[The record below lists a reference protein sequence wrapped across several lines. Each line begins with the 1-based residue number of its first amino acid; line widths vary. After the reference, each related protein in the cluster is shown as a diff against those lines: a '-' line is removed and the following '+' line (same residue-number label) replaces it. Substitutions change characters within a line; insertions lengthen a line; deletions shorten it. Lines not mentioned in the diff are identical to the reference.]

1 MHFSCRTF
9 IGAPSSEFWSQY
21 WENEPDDFSLVTKRG
36 HLFGLISLQQPSS
49 SSDLKKIGRQ
59 IIEDLDSVYF
69 SDNQLDL
76 SIPLALTQSLNQTLS
91 THQDQSYQIS
101 LQICVIYK
109 STAYFIIYNSGQ
121 ISLCRSLQVS
131 SLVNNSQISD
141 LEVIS
146 GPVQNGDK
154 ILLSTQAFV
163 DKISWNQIK
172 NTLVEEKIQTIEEDF
187 LSRLYSQDD
196 QTRLAA
202 ALIQVH
208 TDDSDNLVTKTFADP
223 VVSQPEI
230 PVYPSSPRSFNLPSK
245 TAFFGKI
252 KNIISQ
258 VSQPRPLYASSPA
271 SPQAE
276 KRKKINLI
284 IAIVL
289 LVALTLSSI
298 YAFQKNQAEQ
308 KETLYQTTKLELQSK
323 IKEAQTIKNL
333 DLNSAQE
340 FANEAQ
346 KILDEMKKLELYPQE
361 TDTFQIEIDN
371 LLSQTGSAKSF
382 TPESFYNT
390 TIINKQAKYRRL
402 YLSDTILYLLDI
414 ENHRLDSLDIT
425 NKSTKSITQDKDLSK
440 VLYFAKDQDNYFF
453 ISSNTLYQLTENKLI
468 SKVDLADISPG
479 LSVSD
484 FAFWNS
490 SAYILDSA
498 NNTIWR
504 LPPSASGFSTPTK
517 WLKDNQTL
525 PYNPVS
531 LAINGKIW
539 ILSQSGQIVPYLQ
552 GIKNDYDN
560 PLSESFSSANHL
572 VTTLETDI
580 LAFSTA
586 DNQIFILS
594 KQGQSLAKYNFDKLQ
609 ISDLAIDEEGNR
621 LFVLCSD
628 QNIYQVSY

>member
-9 IGAPSSEFWSQY
+9 IGTPSPDFWSQY

-36 HLFGLISLQQPSS
+36 HLFGLISLYKTSS
-49 SSDLKKIGRQ
+49 SSDLKQIGRQ
-59 IIEDLDSVYF
+59 IIEDIDSTYF
-69 SDNQLDL
+69 SDNQIDL
-76 SIPLALTQSLNQTLS
+76 SIPLALTQSLEQTLS
-91 THQDQSYQIS
+91 THQKQDYQIS
-101 LQICVIYK
+101 LQICVIYQ
-109 STAYFIIYNSGQ
+109 STAYFIIYDSGQ

-131 SLVNNSQISD
+131 SLLNNSQID
-141 LEVIS
+141 NLEVIS
-146 GPVQNGDK
+146 GPIQNGDK
-154 ILLSTQAFV
+154 ILLSTAAFIE
-163 DKISWNQIK
+163 KISWNQIK
-172 NTLVEEKIQTIEEDF
+172 NTLVEAKIQTIEEDF

-196 QTRLAA
+196 QSKLAA

-208 TDDSDNLVTKTFADP
+208 TDESDNLASQTFTTPESTK
-223 VVSQPEI
+223 PEI
-230 PVYPSSPRSFNLPSK
+230 SSPPTVSKSFKSPSK
-245 TAFFGKI
+245 NAFFGQI
-252 KNIISQ
+252 KNIISLA
-258 VSQPRPLYASSPA
+258 SRPRPLYASSPA

-289 LVALTLSSI
+289 LVALAFSSI
-298 YAFQKNQAEQ
+298 FAFQKNQAEQ
-308 KETLYQTTKLELQSK
+308 KESRYQTTKLELQNK

-340 FANEAQ
+340 FTREAQ

-361 TDTFQIEIDN
+361 TDTFQTEINN
-371 LLSQTGSAKSF
+371 LLSQTGSAESF
-382 TPESFYNT
+382 QPESFYNT

-414 ENHRLDSLDIT
+414 QNHRLDSLDIT
-425 NKSTKSITQDKDLSK
+425 NKSTKNITQDDNLSK
-440 VLYFAKDQDNYFF
+440 VLSFAKDLDNYFF
-453 ISSNTLYQLTENKLI
+453 ISSDTLYQLTENKLI
-468 SKVDLADISPG
+468 SKVDLADINPG

-552 GIKNDYDN
+552 GIKNDFDN

-572 VTTLETDI
+572 VTTLQTDI

-586 DNQIFILS
+586 DNQIFILN
-594 KQGQSLAKYNFDKLQ
+594 KQGQSIAKYNFDKLE
-609 ISDLAIDEEGNR
+609 ISDLAIDEAGNR
-621 LFVLCSD
+621 LYVLCSD
-628 QNIYQVSY
+628 QNIYQLSF

>member
-9 IGAPSSEFWSQY
+9 IGTPSPDFWSQY
-21 WENEPDDFSLVTKRG
+21 WENEPDDFSLVAKRG
-36 HLFGLISLQQPSS
+36 HLFGLISLYQTSS
-49 SSDLKKIGRQ
+49 SSDLKQIGRQ
-59 IIEDLDSVYF
+59 IIEDIDSAYF

-76 SIPLALTQSLNQTLS
+76 SIPLALTQSLEQTLS
-91 THQDQSYQIS
+91 THRDQDYQIS
-101 LQICVIYK
+101 LQICVIYQ
-109 STAYFIIYNSGQ
+109 STAYFIIYDSGH

-131 SLVNNSQISD
+131 SLVNTSQIEN

-146 GPVQNGDK
+146 GPVQDGDK
-154 ILLSTQAFV
+154 ILLSTSAFIE
-163 DKISWNQIK
+163 KISWDQIK
-172 NTLVEEKIQTIEEDF
+172 NTLVEAKIQTIEEDF

-196 QTRLAA
+196 QSKLAA

-208 TDDSDNLVTKTFADP
+208 TDESDDLTHQILTTPEP
-223 VVSQPEI
+223 VQPEI
-230 PVYPSSPRSFNLPSK
+230 SHPSTVSRSFKLPSK
-245 TAFFGKI
+245 TAFFSQI

-258 VSQPRPLYASSPA
+258 VSQPRPLYATSPS

-289 LVALTLSSI
+289 LVALAFSSI
-298 YAFQKNQAEQ
+298 FAFQKNQAEQ
-308 KETLYQTTKLELQSK
+308 KESRYQTTKLELQNK

-340 FANEAQ
+340 FAREAQ

-361 TDTFQIEIDN
+361 TDTFQTEINN
-371 LLSQTGSAKSF
+371 LLSQTGSAQAF
-382 TPESFYNT
+382 QPESFYNT

-402 YLSDTILYLLDI
+402 YLSDTTLYLLDI
-414 ENHRLDSLDIT
+414 QNHRLDSLDIT
-425 NKSTKSITQDKDLSK
+425 NKSTKNITQDDDLSK
-440 VLYFAKDQDNYFF
+440 VLYFAKDLDNYFF
-453 ISSNTLYQLTENKLI
+453 ISSDTLYQLTENKLI
-468 SKVDLADISPG
+468 SKVDLADINPG

-504 LPPSASGFSTPTK
+504 LPPSASGFSTPTE

-531 LAINGKIW
+531 IAINGKIW

-586 DNQIFILS
+586 DNQIFILN
-594 KQGQSLAKYNFDKLQ
+594 KQGQSIAKYNFDKLE
-609 ISDLAIDEEGNR
+609 ISDLAIDEAGNR

-628 QNIYQVSY
+628 QNIYQLAF